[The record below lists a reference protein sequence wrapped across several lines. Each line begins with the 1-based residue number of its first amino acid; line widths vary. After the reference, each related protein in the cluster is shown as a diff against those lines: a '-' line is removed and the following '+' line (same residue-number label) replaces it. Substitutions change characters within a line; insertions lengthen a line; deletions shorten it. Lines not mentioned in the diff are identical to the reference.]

1 MTEHA
6 SHGAG
11 LALVT
16 HPGVASAMLAQARTI
31 LSDPM
36 QGITVLEIGAC
47 NDATRREVAAGL
59 AAARGAGGLLIL
71 TDLPGATPANLALKA
86 ADKDCIVLGGLNL
99 AMLIRAWSYRDRP
112 TAELA
117 RLALEGGRKA
127 LLELQP

>member
-1 MTEHA
+1 MR
-6 SHGAG
+6 AG

-16 HPGVASAMLAQARTI
+16 HPGIASALLEQARAI

-36 QGITVLEIGAC
+36 PGITVLEVGTC
-47 NDATRREVAAGL
+47 NDETRRRVAAGL
-59 AAARGAGGLLIL
+59 DAARGAGGLVIM

-86 ADKDCIVLGGLNL
+86 AGGDCHVLGGLSL
-99 AMLIRAWSYRDRP
+99 AMLIRAWTYRDRP
-112 TAELA
+112 SGELA

>member
-1 MTEHA
+1 MVDPGP
-6 SHGAG
+6 HGTG

-16 HPGVASAMLAQARTI
+16 HPGIASALLVQARAI

-36 QGITVLEIGAC
+36 PGITVLEVGAC
-47 NDATRREVAAGL
+47 NDDTRREVAAGL
-59 AAARGAGGLLIL
+59 ADARGEAGLLIL

-86 ADKDCIVLGGLNL
+86 AGDDCHVLGGLNL

-112 TAELA
+112 VAELA